1 MTDDEIVLD
10 PVRAARG
17 GAELLHAGEAL
28 SSLRSGRGAEIAAAS
43 AGKPWGTDD
52 IGTTFDTNYRPV
64 EQAILGAWESIGSL
78 CGRTRFGGRRP
89 RSRSTV
95 DTDTAAGQRL
105 GQV

>member
-10 PVRAARG
+10 PARAARG
-17 GAELLHAGEAL
+17 GADLFHAGEAL
-28 SSLRSGRGAEIAAAS
+28 SSLRTGPGAEIAAAS
-43 AGKPWGTDD
+43 AGKPWGNDD

-64 EQAILGAWESIGSL
+64 EQAILGAWESIGSYVEGL
-78 CGRTRFGGRRP
+78 GSAVVT
-89 RSRSTV
+89 SVSSTV